1 MAGTVGTVAHDRDG
15 DQEGWSHLQWGS
27 YKWSALRAWTKKAKT
42 HMKRNKES
50 VEDPDG

>member
-27 YKWSALRAWTKKAKT
+27 YKWSWIKKAKT
-42 HMKRNKES
+42 HVKRNMEA
-50 VEDPDG
+50 VEDPDA